1 MYILDSNIFIYF
13 LKGDQRLIE
22 FLEDLDAE
30 RFYTSVIS
38 RLEVLIG
45 HDKDHMSLKEVEFYL
60 DDCENIAVDKS
71 VIQEA
76 FHLTSK
82 LKKKLKFKDLLI
94 AATAK
99 VHKKVLVTG
108 DKDFKNVP
116 GLKVLIYKSL
126 TFSKKQL

>member
-13 LKGDQRLIE
+13 LKGNQRLIE
-22 FLEDLDAE
+22 FLEDLGAE

-38 RLEVLIG
+38 RLEVLMG
-45 HDKDHMSLKEVEFYL
+45 HDKDDVSLKEVEFYL
-60 DDCENIAVDKS
+60 DDCENIAVDKL
-71 VIQEA
+71 VIREA
-76 FHLTSK
+76 FNLTSK

-99 VHKKVLVTG
+99 VHKKVLITA

-116 GLKVLIYKSL
+116 GLKVLVYK
-126 TFSKKQL
+126 